1 MRRIWPVPASKLWR
15 KVASVV
21 DFDAAVDD
29 TGNVGQR
36 HYARRPGREL
46 PKAMVIG
53 KQRLRRDERGEDGKQ
68 GPDAHPTTPSVEAI
82 IHNVFMGLYRHLWT
96 QPERGVHIAF
106 MAREVEGR
114 TMRWVLVLLVLAGL
128 CLPRVAAATEPQAM
142 LHLAQAEDVKP
153 LAQVLQTIGQRFPGH
168 ALDAELV
175 RQGEPRYRVK
185 WLGEDGKVREITAD
199 ARSGQIL
206 DVR

>member
-1 MRRIWPVPASKLWR
+1 
-15 KVASVV
+15 
-21 DFDAAVDD
+21 
-29 TGNVGQR
+29 
-36 HYARRPGREL
+36 
-46 PKAMVIG
+46 
-53 KQRLRRDERGEDGKQ
+53 
-68 GPDAHPTTPSVEAI
+68 
-82 IHNVFMGLYRHLWT
+82 
-96 QPERGVHIAF
+96 
-106 MAREVEGR
+106 
-114 TMRWVLVLLVLAGL
+114 MRWVLVLLVLAGL